1 VLLINIEDHFHNTI
15 RPRLD
20 ALGADC
26 SRIIA
31 WTYVSG
37 KLFIEGPH
45 LFALTRDLDRLS
57 TLVCAMQD
65 CRLVILDPITAFLG
79 DSSDQSSADV
89 WKLLSALAS
98 LARKHNFAVLAV
110 SHLRKKEGAA
120 IHRAMGSLAFVAA
133 ARAVWTVAKDPA
145 DPRKRL
151 LLPLKNNLAL
161 DTNGLA
167 FTIETH
173 EPTHAAVVH
182 WLPDPVEATA
192 DKALAS
198 TRPGGRPDN
207 ERKYAVQWLRTR
219 LSDGAAPVRDIR
231 TDADAHGIGYGTL
244 RRAFRELGAEA
255 VKQGAVKYGPWTWRL
270 PGQGAQNTVGEFCA
284 P

>member
-37 KLFIEGPH
+37 ELLEGSH
-45 LFALTRDLDRLS
+45 LFALTSDLDRLS
-57 TLVCAMQD
+57 TLIRAMPD
-65 CRLVILDPITAFLG
+65 CRLVVLDPITAFLG

-98 LARKHNFAVLAV
+98 LARKRNFAVLAV

-120 IHRAMGSLAFVAA
+120 IHRALGSLAFVAA
-133 ARAVWTVAKDPA
+133 ARAVWTLAKDPA
-145 DPRKRL
+145 DANKRL
-151 LLPLKNNLAL
+151 LLPLKNNLAP
-161 DTNGLA
+161 DAGGLA

-173 EPTHAAVVH
+173 EPTHAAVIR
-182 WLPDPVEATA
+182 WLPETVEARA
-192 DKALAS
+192 DQIIAPN
-198 TRPGGRPDN
+198 RQMGRPDG
-207 ERKYAVQWLRTR
+207 ERQFAKEWLRRELEQGQT
-219 LSDGAAPVRDIR
+219 PVRKVR
-231 TDADAHGIGYGTL
+231 EAAEAHGITWGTL

-255 VKQGAVKYGPWTWRL
+255 VFKRHDGRIRWDWKLSVI
-270 PGQGAQNTVGEFCA
+270 GAQK
-284 P
+284 